1 MSETIQNT
9 KKYDSIS
16 IQPWVYV
23 NCHSGEQLLLKTCF
37 KKETLSYCVMCY
49 FNSVVWEEEIIGNDF
64 LKKCKIFN
72 PNIETTPAK
81 LFTYLESCYNSCV
94 FSLQLKVLLQN
105 DMLEISFKCKLQAG
119 IPFYWTFM
127 MERSS
132 HEKISNQLV
141 TPLLLMVSELS
152 RKQGELS
159 ELLKKKD
166 KEIQDYKLQGSQVSK
181 QHLETTPFDETSFN
195 NAWSCDISSQR
206 KHLSIIDKPN
216 LKELYKNV
224 MINSHVESESDCKV
238 IPSNGIQVFE
248 YHDSLSSTSSV
259 IKELGLE
266 EIEKERREAR
276 EKRLQDEVDR
286 KSKKKKRKIKI

>member
-1 MSETIQNT
+1 MIFSKN
-9 KKYDSIS
+9 
-16 IQPWVYV
+16 
-23 NCHSGEQLLLKTCF
+23 
-37 KKETLSYCVMCY
+37 
-49 FNSVVWEEEIIGNDF
+49 
-64 LKKCKIFN
+64 IFN

>member
-1 MSETIQNT
+1 MSEKIQNT

-16 IQPWVYV
+16 VQPWVYA

-49 FNSVVWEEEIIGNDF
+49 FNSVIWEEEIIGNDF

-72 PNIETTPAK
+72 PNIETSPAK

-94 FSLQLKVLLQN
+94 FSLEL
-105 DMLEISFKCKLQAG
+105 
-119 IPFYWTFM
+119 
-127 MERSS
+127 
-132 HEKISNQLV
+132 KISNQLV

-159 ELLKKKD
+159 ELLKRKD

-181 QHLETTPFDETSFN
+181 QHLETTPFDEASFN
-195 NAWSCDISSQR
+195 NAWSCDILSQR
-206 KHLSIIDKPN
+206 KHLSIIDTPN
-216 LKELYKNV
+216 LKELYKSV
-224 MINSHVESESDCKV
+224 MINSHMESESDCKV
-238 IPSNGIQVFE
+238 ITSNDVQLFE

-259 IKELGLE
+259 IKEQGLE
-266 EIEKERREAR
+266 EVEKVRREAR